1 MTCYTGWTRSPRHR
15 KGVCDERNSQ
25 AVHQRRLGGGHPR
38 RAPGR
43 HRDSRAQESAGV
55 EQECGAAVGRSTRA
69 GSARARQAEKPAKEE
84 VQQRP
89 TLEEFAP
96 RFLDGYAQANRLK
109 PSGIAAKKT
118 VLRVHLVPLLGNKR
132 LDELTT
138 EDVQRLKSALS
149 HRAAKTVNNVLTVLS
164 VMLRTAV
171 DWDVIT
177 RIPCAIKLLRT
188 SKSAASFYDFED
200 DERLVEAARS
210 ESQAYLVALL
220 GGEAGLRCGA
230 IMALEW
236 TDVDLAKRQL
246 CVASRS
252 GRVTSRRRKAGG
264 SATCRSRSG

>member
-1 MTCYTGWTRSPRHR
+1 VDIRVELPDGTAIRERR
-15 KGVCDERNSQ
+15 KAPASRKSAAQRWAEARERVLLVN
-25 AVHQRRLGGGHPR
+25 G
-38 RAPGR
+38 
-43 HRDSRAQESAGV
+43 
-55 EQECGAAVGRSTRA
+55 
-69 GSARARQAEKPAKEE
+69 KPKKPTKEE

-89 TLEEFAP
+89 TLAEFAP
-96 RFLDGYAQANRLK
+96 RFLEGYAQANRLK

-200 DERLVEAARS
+200 YERLVEVARS
-210 ESQAYLVALL
+210 DSQAYLVALL
-220 GGEAGLRCGA
+220 GGEAGLRCGRSWRSSGP
-230 IMALEW
+230 MS
-236 TDVDLAKRQL
+236 TRRNGN
-246 CVASRS
+246 CASLIRS
-252 GRVTSRRRKAGG
+252 GRVT
-264 SATCRSRSG
+264 